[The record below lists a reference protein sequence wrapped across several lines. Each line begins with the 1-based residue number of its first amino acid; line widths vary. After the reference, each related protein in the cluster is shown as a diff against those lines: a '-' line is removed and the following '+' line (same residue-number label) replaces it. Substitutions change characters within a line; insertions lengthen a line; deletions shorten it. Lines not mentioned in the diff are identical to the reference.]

1 LEVDLSIANIYDSQ
15 SEAGIIATLIHN
27 PAFILHTD
35 YLKPVHFYNQENS
48 CIYWAI
54 GELYKSG
61 VDNIDSFNLT
71 TMVNSNPGIQKTI
84 EKFNINSIHDFVD
97 LSKHVCRHTVEEY
110 KLLVQRVVTNAFKRD
125 LYKKADQIKAMCLDD
140 TMDLGKLN
148 TNIYDSLNRLS
159 QEYIVSND
167 IALFGEKVD
176 SLWETTKKKQLGG
189 NLYGIPSKFD
199 ELNKYCPFEKG
210 ELIIVAAPRKTG
222 KSIYMMNEAVH
233 KLKNNVPTLYVDTEL
248 SSELFMQRMLAHLTG
263 IPFYKIKSG
272 GYDQNEESVLRDAL
286 NWIKSKPF
294 VHEYNPNWTNDKLY
308 ATCKILEYKIGLQ
321 FVIYDYLKTSSAT
334 TGEAY
339 MDLGNKTNFLKND
352 IAGGLGM
359 SVLAGAQLN
368 RNHEIGDSYRIEQY
382 TSSLVNLIP
391 KTPEEMATDGRDCGN
406 YKLYVK
412 LNRNGEQMSDP
423 ETDYVDVAFEGNI
436 CTFKQAKQ
444 HAKLDLPI

>member
-1 LEVDLSIANIYDSQ
+1 MSIANIYDSQ
-15 SEAGIIATLIHN
+15 SEAGIIATLINN
-27 PAFILHTD
+27 PAFILHTE
-35 YLKPVHFYNQENS
+35 YLKPSHFYNQENS

-61 VDNIDSFNLT
+61 VSNIDSFNLT
-71 TMVNSNPGIQKTI
+71 TMVNSNSGIQKTM
-84 EKFNINSIHDFVD
+84 EKFNITSIHDFVD
-97 LSKHVCRHTVEEY
+97 MSKFVSRSTIEEY
-110 KLLVQRVVTNAFKRD
+110 KILVQKVVTHAFKRD
-125 LYKKADQIKAMCLDD
+125 LYKRLEKFKGMCLDD
-140 TMDLGKLN
+140 SNDLGKLN
-148 TNIYDSLNRLS
+148 TAVYDDLNKLS

-167 IALFGEKVD
+167 IELFGEKVD
-176 SLWETTKKKQLGG
+176 KLWLQTKQKQLGG
-189 NLYGIPSKFD
+189 ALYGIPSKFE

-210 ELIIVAAPRKTG
+210 ELIIVAAPRKKG

-233 KLKNNVPTLYVDTEL
+233 KLKSNVPTLYVDTEL
-248 SSELFMQRMLAHLTG
+248 SSELFMQRMLAHLTS

-272 GYDQNEESVLRDAL
+272 GYDQNEEAVLIDAL

-308 ATCKILEYKIGLQ
+308 ATCKILEYKMGLQ

-334 TGEAY
+334 TSDAY

-359 SVLAGAQLN
+359 GVLAGAQLN

-382 TSSLVNLIP
+382 TSSLINLID
-391 KTPEEMATDGRDCGN
+391 KTPEEMMTDGKACGN
-406 YKLYVK
+406 YKLFVK

-423 ETDYVDVAFEGNI
+423 ESEYIDVQFDGNI
-436 CTFKQAKQ
+436 CTFRQATQ
-444 HAKLDLPI
+444 HSKLDLPI